1 MKEKLLFL
9 VLVAII
15 VPIVPYLLLGQSG
28 PTVSISRLYNLN
40 LQSGD
45 TVGIN
50 VTVSD
55 VSDMT
60 SLRMNLAWDP
70 KVLRVT
76 TGDPEGWRDEITGVK
91 YDIYEGP
98 FLKSFTNSTM
108 FIINDVNNNGG
119 NITALYNAII
129 AANVTASGSGVIST
143 INFTCVNSGTTTV
156 RIVPSPG
163 RGQSSMQSSTGEQV
177 LHRDIDGVVT
187 SGGSPGIWA
196 ETWFQVALGVVIFE
210 IVVVVLAI
218 FLIVRWW
225 RLRSEE
231 EIKEEAELKDLVR

>member
-15 VPIVPYLLLGQSG
+15 VPVVPYLLMGQSG
-28 PTVSISRLYNLN
+28 PTVSISKLYSLN
-40 LQSGD
+40 LGSGD
-45 TVGIN
+45 TVGVN

-55 VSDMT
+55 LSDMT
-60 SLRMNLAWDP
+60 SLRVNLAWDP
-70 KVLRVT
+70 KVLKVT
-76 TGDPEGWRDEITGVK
+76 TGDPGGWTDEITGVK
-91 YDIYEGP
+91 YNIYEGS
-98 FLKSFTNSTM
+98 FLKSFTNSTI

-119 NITALYNAII
+119 NITALYNAITTT
-129 AANVTASGSGVIST
+129 NVTATGSGVIAT
-143 INFTCVNSGTTTV
+143 INFTCVNPGTTTI
-156 RIVPSPG
+156 RIVGP
-163 RGQSSMQSSTGEQV
+163 RQGQSSMQSSTGEQV

-187 SGGSPGIWA
+187 SGGPPGIWT
-196 ETWFQVALGVVIFE
+196 ELWFQATLGIIIVE

-231 EIKEEAELKDLVR
+231 EIKEETELEDLVR